1 MTMNKNKRIVK
12 ERIHFI
18 VFKEDLNQLPDLVYD
33 FIEDADDEEI
43 DLYIEKKGYLVCFV
57 LSENLMDK
65 DFVKLGQMS
74 REIAVN
80 EQALNI
86 H

>member
-12 ERIHFI
+12 ERTHFI

-43 DLYIEKKGYLVCFV
+43 DLYIEKGYLGCFKATTMCYP
-57 LSENLMDK
+57 L
-65 DFVKLGQMS
+65 
-74 REIAVN
+74 
-80 EQALNI
+80 
-86 H
+86 

>member
-1 MTMNKNKRIVK
+1 MNKNKRIVK

-43 DLYIEKKGYLVCFV
+43 DLYIEKKV
-57 LSENLMDK
+57 
-65 DFVKLGQMS
+65 
-74 REIAVN
+74 I
-80 EQALNI
+80 
-86 H
+86 